1 MELSNYLRDPM
12 SAALIAGGITAAYI
26 HLKAQL
32 NNEGKL
38 ELNKYTKP
46 AVLNAELHKTFPEEK
61 GIKKMMTS
69 FDLLKSTNPR
79 LVVDAYMKGVTP
91 YADKIS
97 SKDESFLLDEIET
110 IDFLKDLNIKTY
122 WERMSVAT
130 RSATWQYLQT
140 LYMLGT
146 TITSIPDDT
155 LKMIEN
161 IAKECAEK
169 MQDGDGDLNQDALM
183 KMMSGMLG
191 GMPKK

>member
-1 MELSNYLRDPM
+1 
-12 SAALIAGGITAAYI
+12 
-26 HLKAQL
+26 
-32 NNEGKL
+32 
-38 ELNKYTKP
+38 
-46 AVLNAELHKTFPEEK
+46 VELHKTFPEEK

>member
-1 MELSNYLRDPM
+1 MASV
-12 SAALIAGGITAAYI
+12 TAFNDMMGQF
-26 HLKAQL
+26 L
-32 NNEGKL
+32 
-38 ELNKYTKP
+38 
-46 AVLNAELHKTFPEEK
+46 VELHKTFPEEK

-97 SKDESFLLDEIET
+97 TKDESFLLTEIDT
-110 IDFLKDLNIKTY
+110 IDFLKELNIKSY
-122 WERMSVAT
+122 WERMSAAT

-161 IAKECAEK
+161 IAKECADK
-169 MQDGDGDLNQDALM
+169 MQDGDGNLNQDALM
-183 KMMSGMLG
+183 KMMGNMLG
-191 GMPKK
+191 SLPKK